1 MSSDVD
7 VRGTTGENNSK
18 ILMTT
23 LLNSFIASSA
33 SIVLSIV
40 SLQGT
45 FPKYLYEL
53 HRRILILNLSFLLI
67 TIVMT
72 HNIKIKN
79 LNENFLSKILLIFL
93 LYIASLKAITLF
105 SNEYLVN
112 PFDTTG
118 LRGFIED
125 LVMNGRVPRKG
136 FYIEYAGAYDT
147 LPIGP
152 ILTSILY
159 YVYSYGCT

>member
-1 MSSDVD
+1 
-7 VRGTTGENNSK
+7 
-18 ILMTT
+18 
-23 LLNSFIASSA
+23 
-33 SIVLSIV
+33 
-40 SLQGT
+40 
-45 FPKYLYEL
+45 
-53 HRRILILNLSFLLI
+53 
-67 TIVMT
+67 MT